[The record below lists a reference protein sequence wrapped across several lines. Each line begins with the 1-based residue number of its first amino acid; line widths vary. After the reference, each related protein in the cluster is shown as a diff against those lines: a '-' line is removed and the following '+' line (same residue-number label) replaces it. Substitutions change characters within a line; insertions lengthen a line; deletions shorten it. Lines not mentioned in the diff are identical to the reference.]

1 MGIKFKA
8 LGKMEIYM
16 DLLSF
21 NIKLANIFK
30 EIFTWKKS
38 RG

>member
-30 EIFTWKKS
+30 ENICME
-38 RG
+38 